1 MRQIKTY
8 SRKPKRSIKPFLIAF
23 CVCILACAAISG
35 SLAWLI
41 STPEQV
47 VNSFT
52 PGVVTIEV
60 DETFDDEHTTK
71 QNVSIKNTG
80 NVPAYIRVALVP
92 AWVDDEGNIAAKPAS
107 LEQLDNDC
115 NIAWGED
122 GNGYEADWFIGAD
135 GFYYCKTFI
144 NPGKS
149 TPILIKSCTV
159 KDGEHE
165 YDFELQVIASA
176 VQSLP
181 TSTVETVWPVVVDP
195 DGRLANKI
203 QGGN

>member
-23 CVCILACAAISG
+23 CVCILACAAVSG

-41 STPEQV
+41 STPEPV
-47 VNSFT
+47 VNTFT
-52 PGVVTIEV
+52 PGVVTIQV
-60 DETFDDEHTTK
+60 DEKFNGTTK
-71 QNVSIKNTG
+71 SDVRIKNTG
-80 NVPAYIRVALVP
+80 DVPAYIRVALVP

-107 LEQLDNDC
+107 LGDC
-115 NIAWGED
+115 NITWGNN
-122 GNGYEADWFIGAD
+122 GNGYEDDWFIGSD
-135 GFYYCKTFI
+135 GFYYCKTVI
-144 NPGKS
+144 EPDGS

-159 KDGEHE
+159 KDGEHK
-165 YDFELQVIASA
+165 YDFELQIIASA

-181 TSTVETVWPVVVDP
+181 TSTVGEVWPVVVGT
-195 DGRLANKI
+195 DGTLAKKE

>member
-8 SRKPKRSIKPFLIAF
+8 SRKPKRSVKPFLIAF
-23 CVCILACAAISG
+23 CVCILACAAVSG

-41 STPEQV
+41 SAPEPV
-47 VNSFT
+47 VNEFT

-60 DETFDDEHTTK
+60 DEKFDSTTK
-71 QNVSIKNTG
+71 SDVSIKNTG
-80 NVPAYIRVALVP
+80 TVPAYIRVALVP

-107 LEQLDNDC
+107 LKLDCD
-115 NIAWGED
+115 ITWGD
-122 GNGYEADWFIGAD
+122 NFNQFWFEGTD
-135 GFYYCKTFI
+135 GFYYCKTVI
-144 NPGKS
+144 EPGES

-159 KDGEHE
+159 KDGEHK
-165 YDFELQVIASA
+165 YDFELQIIASA

-181 TSTVETVWPVVVDP
+181 TSTVGEVWPVVV
-195 DGRLANKI
+195 GTNGTLAKKE

>member
-23 CVCILACAAISG
+23 CVCILACAAVSG

-41 STPEQV
+41 STPEPV
-47 VNSFT
+47 VNSFI

-60 DETFDDEHTTK
+60 DEKFDGSTK
-71 QNVSIKNTG
+71 SDVSIKNTG

-92 AWVDDEGNIAAKPAS
+92 AWVDDKGNIAAKHAS
-107 LEQLDNDC
+107 LDDC
-115 NIAWGED
+115 NITRGD
-122 GNGYEADWFIGAD
+122 DFDQFWFKGTD
-135 GFYYCKTFI
+135 GFYYCKTVI
-144 NPGKS
+144 EPEGS

-159 KDGEHE
+159 KGEEHE

-181 TSTVETVWPVVVDP
+181 TTTVEAVWPVVVGT
-195 DGRLANKI
+195 DGTLAEKI

>member
-1 MRQIKTY
+1 MRQINTY
-8 SRKPKRSIKPFLIAF
+8 SRKPKRSVKPFLIAF
-23 CVCILACAAISG
+23 CVCILACAAVSG
-35 SLAWLI
+35 SLAWLT

-60 DETFDDEHTTK
+60 DEKFDSTTK
-71 QNVSIKNTG
+71 SDVRIKNTG

-107 LEQLDNDC
+107 LKLNDDC
-115 NIAWGED
+115 NIAWGKD
-122 GNGYEADWFIGAD
+122 GSGYEADWFIGSD
-135 GFYYCKTFI
+135 GFYYCKTVI
-144 NPGKS
+144 EPGAS

-159 KDGEHE
+159 KGEEHE

-181 TSTVETVWPVVVDP
+181 TSTVETVWPVVVDT
-195 DGRLANKI
+195 DGTLAKKK

>member
-23 CVCILACAAISG
+23 CVCILACAAVSG

-41 STPEQV
+41 STPEPV
-47 VNSFT
+47 VNEFT
-52 PGVVTIEV
+52 PGEVTILV
-60 DETFDDEHTTK
+60 DETFNGTTK
-71 QNVSIKNTG
+71 SDVRIKNTG
-80 NVPAYIRVALVP
+80 NVPAYIRVALIP

-107 LEQLDNDC
+107 LGDC
-115 NIAWGED
+115 NITWGKV
-122 GNGYEADWFIGAD
+122 GNGYEDDWFIGSD
-135 GFYYCKTFI
+135 GFYYCKTVI
-144 NPGKS
+144 EPDGS

-159 KDGEHE
+159 KDGEHK
-165 YDFELQVIASA
+165 YDFELQIIASA

-181 TSTVETVWPVVVDP
+181 TSTVETVWPVVVGM
-195 DGRLANKI
+195 DGTLAKKQ

>member
-23 CVCILACAAISG
+23 CVCILACAAVSG

-41 STPEQV
+41 STPGPV
-47 VNSFT
+47 VNEFT
-52 PGVVTIEV
+52 PGEVTIQV
-60 DETFDDEHTTK
+60 DETFNGTTK
-71 QNVSIKNTG
+71 QNVRIKNTG

-92 AWVDDEGNIAAKPAS
+92 AWVDDEGNIAAKPAY
-107 LEQLDNDC
+107 LDDC

-122 GNGYEADWFIGAD
+122 GNGYENDWFIGSD
-135 GFYYCKTFI
+135 GFYYCKTVI
-144 NPGKS
+144 EPDGS

-181 TSTVETVWPVVVDP
+181 TSTVGEVWPVVVDP

>member
-8 SRKPKRSIKPFLIAF
+8 SRKPKRSVKPFLIAF
-23 CVCILACAAISG
+23 CVCILACAAVSG

-41 STPEQV
+41 STPEHV
-47 VNSFT
+47 VNSFI
-52 PGVVTIEV
+52 PGEVTIQV
-60 DETFDDEHTTK
+60 DEKFDGSTK
-71 QNVSIKNTG
+71 SDVSIKNTG

-92 AWVDDEGNIAAKPAS
+92 AWVDDKGNIAAKHAS
-107 LEQLDNDC
+107 LDDC
-115 NIAWGED
+115 NITRGD
-122 GNGYEADWFIGAD
+122 DFDQFWFKGTD
-135 GFYYCKTFI
+135 GFYYCKTVI
-144 NPGKS
+144 EPEGS

-159 KDGEHE
+159 KGEEHE

-181 TSTVETVWPVVVDP
+181 TTTVEAVWPVVV
-195 DGRLANKI
+195 GTNGTLAKKE

>member
-23 CVCILACAAISG
+23 CVCILACAAVSG

-41 STPEQV
+41 SAPGPV
-47 VNSFT
+47 VNEFT
-52 PGVVTIEV
+52 PGVVTIQV
-60 DETFDDEHTTK
+60 DEKFDGSTK
-71 QNVSIKNTG
+71 SDVRIKNTG

-122 GNGYEADWFIGAD
+122 GNGYEADWFIGSD

-144 NPGKS
+144 NPGES

-165 YDFELQVIASA
+165 YDFELQIIASA

>member
-1 MRQIKTY
+1 MRQINTY
-8 SRKPKRSIKPFLIAF
+8 SRKPKRSVKPFLIAF
-23 CVCILACAAISG
+23 CVCILACAAVSG

-41 STPEQV
+41 SAPGPV
-47 VNSFT
+47 VNEFT
-52 PGVVTIEV
+52 PGEVTIQV
-60 DETFDDEHTTK
+60 DETFNGTTK
-71 QNVSIKNTG
+71 SDVRIKNTG

-107 LEQLDNDC
+107 LKLDCD
-115 NIAWGED
+115 ITWGD
-122 GNGYEADWFIGAD
+122 DFNQFWFEGTD

-144 NPGKS
+144 NPGDS
-149 TPILIKSCTV
+149 THILIKSCTV
-159 KDGEHE
+159 KGEEHE

-181 TSTVETVWPVVVDP
+181 TSTVERVWPVVVGT
-195 DGRLANKI
+195 DGKLAKKE

>member
-8 SRKPKRSIKPFLIAF
+8 SRKPKRSVKPFLIAF
-23 CVCILACAAISG
+23 CVCILACAAVSG

-41 STPEQV
+41 STPGPVVNEFIPGEVTIQV
-47 VNSFT
+47 V
-52 PGVVTIEV
+52 
-60 DETFDDEHTTK
+60 ETFDGTTK
-71 QNVSIKNTG
+71 SNVRIKNTG

-92 AWVDDEGNIAAKPAS
+92 AWVDDAGNIAAKPAS
-107 LEQLDNDC
+107 LEQLYSDC
-115 NIAWGED
+115 DIAWGED
-122 GNGYEADWFIGAD
+122 GKGYEADWFKGTD

-144 NPGKS
+144 NPQDS

-159 KDGEHE
+159 KGEEHE

-181 TSTVETVWPVVVDP
+181 TTTVEAVWPVVVGT
-195 DGRLANKI
+195 DGTLAEKI

>member
-8 SRKPKRSIKPFLIAF
+8 SRKPKRSVKPFLIAF
-23 CVCILACAAISG
+23 CVCILACAAVSG

-41 STPEQV
+41 SAPGPV
-47 VNSFT
+47 VNEFI
-52 PGVVTIEV
+52 PGEVTIQV

-80 NVPAYIRVALVP
+80 NVPAYIRVALIP
-92 AWVDDEGNIAAKPAS
+92 AWVDDKGNIAAKPAS
-107 LEQLDNDC
+107 LDNC
-115 NIAWGED
+115 NITWGNN
-122 GNGYEADWFIGAD
+122 GNGYEDDWFIGSD
-135 GFYYCKTFI
+135 GFYYCKTVI
-144 NPGKS
+144 EPGAS

-159 KDGEHE
+159 KDGEHK
-165 YDFELQVIASA
+165 YDFELQIIASA

-181 TSTVETVWPVVVDP
+181 TSTVGEVWPVVVGT
-195 DGRLANKI
+195 DGTLAKTE

>member
-8 SRKPKRSIKPFLIAF
+8 SRKPKRSVKPFLIAF
-23 CVCILACAAISG
+23 CVCILACAAVSG

-41 STPEQV
+41 SAPGPV
-47 VNSFT
+47 VNEFI
-52 PGVVTIEV
+52 PGEVTIQV
-60 DETFDDEHTTK
+60 DETFDDDHTTK

-107 LEQLDNDC
+107 LKLNDDC
-115 NIAWGED
+115 NIAWGKD
-122 GNGYEADWFIGAD
+122 GSGYEADWFIGSD
-135 GFYYCKTFI
+135 GFYYCKTVI
-144 NPGKS
+144 EPGEY
-149 TPILIKSCTV
+149 TPILINSCTV
-159 KDGEHE
+159 NGGEHK
-165 YDFELQVIASA
+165 YDFELQIIASA

-181 TSTVETVWPVVVDP
+181 TSTVEAVWPVVVDT
-195 DGRLANKI
+195 DGTLAENE

>member
-23 CVCILACAAISG
+23 CVCILACAAVSG

-41 STPEQV
+41 STPGPV
-47 VNSFT
+47 VNEFT
-52 PGVVTIEV
+52 PGEVTIQV
-60 DETFDDEHTTK
+60 DETFNGTTK
-71 QNVSIKNTG
+71 QNVRIKNTG

-107 LEQLDNDC
+107 LDDC
-115 NIAWGED
+115 NITLGVD
-122 GNGYEADWFIGAD
+122 FWFEGTD
-135 GFYYCKTFI
+135 GFYYCKTVI
-144 NPGKS
+144 EPDGS

-159 KDGEHE
+159 KDGEHK
-165 YDFELQVIASA
+165 YDFELQIIASA

-181 TSTVETVWPVVVDP
+181 TPTVETVWPVVVDP

>member
-8 SRKPKRSIKPFLIAF
+8 SRKPKRSVKPFLIAF
-23 CVCILACAAISG
+23 CVCILACVTVSG

-41 STPEQV
+41 SAPGPV
-47 VNSFT
+47 VNEFT
-52 PGVVTIEV
+52 PGEVTIKV
-60 DETFDDEHTTK
+60 VETFDGSTK
-71 QNVSIKNTG
+71 SDVSIKNTG
-80 NVPAYIRVALVP
+80 SVPAYIRVALVP

-107 LEQLDNDC
+107 LELNDDC
-115 NIAWGED
+115 NITWGKV
-122 GNGYEADWFIGAD
+122 GNGYEDDWFIGSD
-135 GFYYCKTFI
+135 GFYYCKTVI
-144 NPGKS
+144 EPEGS

-159 KDGEHE
+159 KGEEHE

-181 TSTVETVWPVVVDP
+181 TTTVEAVWPVVVDT
-195 DGRLANKI
+195 DGTLAENE

>member
-8 SRKPKRSIKPFLIAF
+8 SRKPKRRIKPFLIAF
-23 CVCILACAAISG
+23 CVCILACAAVSG

-41 STPEQV
+41 ITPGPV
-47 VNSFT
+47 VNEFT
-52 PGVVTIEV
+52 PGEVTIQV
-60 DETFDDEHTTK
+60 DETFNGTTK
-71 QNVSIKNTG
+71 SDVRIKNTG

-122 GNGYEADWFIGAD
+122 GNGYENDWFIGAD

-144 NPGKS
+144 NPGES

-159 KDGEHE
+159 NGGGHK
-165 YDFELQVIASA
+165 YDFELQIIASA

-181 TSTVETVWPVVVDP
+181 TSTVGEVWPVVVGT
-195 DGRLANKI
+195 DGTLAKNE

>member
-41 STPEQV
+41 SAPGPV
-47 VNSFT
+47 VNEFI
-52 PGVVTIEV
+52 PGEVTIQV
-60 DETFDDEHTTK
+60 DETFNGTTK
-71 QNVSIKNTG
+71 QNVRIKNTG

-107 LEQLDNDC
+107 LGDC
-115 NIAWGED
+115 NITLGD
-122 GNGYEADWFIGAD
+122 DFNQFWFEGTD

-144 NPGKS
+144 NPDKS

-159 KDGEHE
+159 KGEEHE

-181 TSTVETVWPVVVDP
+181 TSTVEEVWPVVVDT
-195 DGRLANKI
+195 DGTLANKI

>member
-23 CVCILACAAISG
+23 CVCILACAAVSG

-41 STPEQV
+41 STPEPV
-47 VNSFT
+47 VNTFT
-52 PGVVTIEV
+52 PGVVTIQV
-60 DETFDDEHTTK
+60 DEKFNGTTK
-71 QNVSIKNTG
+71 SDVRIKNTG
-80 NVPAYIRVALVP
+80 DVPAYIRVALVP

-107 LEQLDNDC
+107 LKLDCD
-115 NIAWGED
+115 ITWGD
-122 GNGYEADWFIGAD
+122 NFNQFWFEGTD
-135 GFYYCKTFI
+135 GFYYCKTVI
-144 NPGKS
+144 EPDES

-181 TSTVETVWPVVVDP
+181 TSTVGEVWPVVVDP

>member
-8 SRKPKRSIKPFLIAF
+8 SRKPKRSVKPFLIAF

-41 STPEQV
+41 SAPGPV
-47 VNSFT
+47 VNEFI
-52 PGVVTIEV
+52 PGEVTIQV

-107 LEQLDNDC
+107 LKLNDDC
-115 NIAWGED
+115 NIAWGKV
-122 GNGYEADWFIGAD
+122 GNGYEDDWFIGDD
-135 GFYYCKTFI
+135 GFYYCKTVI
-144 NPGKS
+144 EPDGS

-159 KDGEHE
+159 KGEEHE
-165 YDFELQVIASA
+165 YDFELQIIASA

-181 TSTVETVWPVVVDP
+181 TSTVEEVWPVVVDT
-195 DGRLANKI
+195 DGTLAKTE

>member
-8 SRKPKRSIKPFLIAF
+8 SRKPKRSVKPFLIAF
-23 CVCILACAAISG
+23 CVCILACAAVSG

-41 STPEQV
+41 SAPGPV
-47 VNSFT
+47 VNEFI
-52 PGVVTIEV
+52 PGEVTIQV

-92 AWVDDEGNIAAKPAS
+92 AWVDDEGNIAAKHAS
-107 LEQLDNDC
+107 LDDC
-115 NIAWGED
+115 NITLGD
-122 GNGYEADWFIGAD
+122 DFNQFWFEGTD

-144 NPGKS
+144 NPDKS

-159 KDGEHE
+159 KGEEHE

-181 TSTVETVWPVVVDP
+181 TSTVETVWPVVVDT
-195 DGRLANKI
+195 DGTLAKKI

>member
-23 CVCILACAAISG
+23 CVCILACAAVSG

-41 STPEQV
+41 SAPGPV
-47 VNSFT
+47 VNEFI
-52 PGVVTIEV
+52 PGEVTIQV
-60 DETFDDEHTTK
+60 DETFDGTTK
-71 QNVSIKNTG
+71 SNVRIKNTG

-92 AWVDDEGNIAAKPAS
+92 AWVDDEGNIAAKHAS
-107 LEQLDNDC
+107 LDDC
-115 NIAWGED
+115 NITLGD
-122 GNGYEADWFIGAD
+122 DFNQFWFEGTD

-144 NPGKS
+144 NPDKS

-181 TSTVETVWPVVVDP
+181 TSTVGEVWPVVVGT
-195 DGRLANKI
+195 DGTLAKKI

>member
-23 CVCILACAAISG
+23 CVCILACAAVSG

-41 STPEQV
+41 SAPGPV
-47 VNSFT
+47 VNEFI
-52 PGVVTIEV
+52 PGEVTIQV

-107 LEQLDNDC
+107 LKLNDDC
-115 NIAWGED
+115 NIAWGKD
-122 GNGYEADWFIGAD
+122 GSGYEADWFIGSD
-135 GFYYCKTFI
+135 GFYYCKTVI
-144 NPGKS
+144 EPGAS

-159 KDGEHE
+159 KGEEHE

-181 TSTVETVWPVVVDP
+181 TSTVEEVWPVVVDT
-195 DGRLANKI
+195 DGTLAKKI

>member
-41 STPEQV
+41 SAPGPV
-47 VNSFT
+47 VNEFI
-52 PGVVTIEV
+52 PGEVTIQV

-107 LEQLDNDC
+107 LKLNDDC
-115 NIAWGED
+115 NIAWGKD
-122 GNGYEADWFIGAD
+122 GSGYEADWFIGSD
-135 GFYYCKTFI
+135 GFYYCKTVI
-144 NPGKS
+144 EPGAS

-181 TSTVETVWPVVVDP
+181 TSTVEEVWPVVVDT
-195 DGRLANKI
+195 DGTLAKTE

>member
-8 SRKPKRSIKPFLIAF
+8 SRKPKRSVKPFLIAF
-23 CVCILACAAISG
+23 CVCILACAAVSG
-35 SLAWLI
+35 SLAWLT
-41 STPEQV
+41 STPGPV
-47 VNSFT
+47 VNEFI
-52 PGVVTIEV
+52 PGEVTIQV

-159 KDGEHE
+159 NDGEHE

>member
-1 MRQIKTY
+1 MRQINTY
-8 SRKPKRSIKPFLIAF
+8 SRKPKRSVKPFLIAF
-23 CVCILACAAISG
+23 CVCILACAAVSG

-41 STPEQV
+41 SAPGPVVNEFIPGEVTIQV
-47 VNSFT
+47 V
-52 PGVVTIEV
+52 
-60 DETFDDEHTTK
+60 ETFDGTTK
-71 QNVSIKNTG
+71 SNVRIKNTG
-80 NVPAYIRVALVP
+80 TVPAYIRVALVP

-107 LEQLDNDC
+107 LEQLYSDC
-115 NIAWGED
+115 DIAWGED
-122 GNGYEADWFIGAD
+122 GKGYEADWFKGTD

-144 NPGKS
+144 NPQDS

-159 KDGEHE
+159 KGEEHE

-181 TSTVETVWPVVVDP
+181 TTTVETVWPVVVGP
-195 DGRLANKI
+195 DGTLAKKI

>member
-1 MRQIKTY
+1 MRQINTY

-23 CVCILACAAISG
+23 CVCILACAAVSG

-41 STPEQV
+41 SAPGPV
-47 VNSFT
+47 VNEFT
-52 PGVVTIEV
+52 PGEVTIQV
-60 DETFDDEHTTK
+60 DETFNGTTK
-71 QNVSIKNTG
+71 SDVRIKNTG

-115 NIAWGED
+115 NIAWGKD
-122 GNGYEADWFIGAD
+122 GNGYENDWFIGAD

-159 KDGEHE
+159 KGEEHE

>member
-41 STPEQV
+41 SAPGPV
-47 VNSFT
+47 VNEFI
-52 PGVVTIEV
+52 PGEVTIQV
-60 DETFDDEHTTK
+60 DETFDDGHTTK

-107 LEQLDNDC
+107 LKLNDDC
-115 NIAWGED
+115 NIAWGKD
-122 GNGYEADWFIGAD
+122 GSGYEADWFIGSD
-135 GFYYCKTFI
+135 GFYYCKTVI
-144 NPGKS
+144 EPGKS

-159 KDGEHE
+159 KDGEHK
-165 YDFELQVIASA
+165 YDFELQIIASA

-181 TSTVETVWPVVVDP
+181 TSTVETVWPEVVCT
-195 DGRLANKI
+195 DGTLAKNE

>member
-23 CVCILACAAISG
+23 CVCILACAAVSG

-60 DETFDDEHTTK
+60 DEKFDSTTK
-71 QNVSIKNTG
+71 SDVRIKNTG

-107 LEQLDNDC
+107 LEQLHNDC

-122 GNGYEADWFIGAD
+122 GNGYEADWFIGSD
-135 GFYYCKTFI
+135 GFYYCKTVI

-159 KDGEHE
+159 KGEEHE

-181 TSTVETVWPVVVDP
+181 TSTVGEVWPVVVGT
-195 DGRLANKI
+195 DGTLAKKI

>member
-23 CVCILACAAISG
+23 CVCILACAAVSG

-41 STPEQV
+41 STPGPV
-47 VNSFT
+47 VNEFT
-52 PGVVTIEV
+52 PGAVTIEV

-92 AWVDDEGNIAAKPAS
+92 AWVDDEGNIAAKPKPAS
-107 LEQLDNDC
+107 LDNC
-115 NIAWGED
+115 NITWGD
-122 GNGYEADWFIGAD
+122 DFNQFWFEGTD

-144 NPGKS
+144 NPDKS

-159 KDGEHE
+159 KGEEHE

-181 TSTVETVWPVVVDP
+181 TTTVEAVWPVVVDT
-195 DGRLANKI
+195 DGTLGEI
-203 QGGN
+203 QQGGN

>member
-35 SLAWLI
+35 SLAWLT

-52 PGVVTIEV
+52 PGVVTIQV
-60 DETFDDEHTTK
+60 DEKFDSTTK
-71 QNVSIKNTG
+71 SDVSIKNTG

-107 LEQLDNDC
+107 LKLNDDC
-115 NIAWGED
+115 NIAWGKD
-122 GNGYEADWFIGAD
+122 GSGYEADWFIGSD
-135 GFYYCKTFI
+135 GFYYCKTVI
-144 NPGKS
+144 EPGAS

-159 KDGEHE
+159 KGEEHE

-181 TSTVETVWPVVVDP
+181 TTTVEAVWPVVVDT
-195 DGRLANKI
+195 DGTLAENE

>member
-8 SRKPKRSIKPFLIAF
+8 SRKPKRSVKPFLIAF
-23 CVCILACAAISG
+23 CVCILACAAVSG

-41 STPEQV
+41 SAPGPV
-47 VNSFT
+47 VNEFI
-52 PGVVTIEV
+52 PGEVTIQV
-60 DETFDDEHTTK
+60 DETFDGTTK
-71 QNVSIKNTG
+71 QNVRIKNTG

-92 AWVDDEGNIAAKPAS
+92 AWVDDEGNIAAKHAS
-107 LEQLDNDC
+107 LDDC
-115 NIAWGED
+115 NITRGD
-122 GNGYEADWFIGAD
+122 DFDQFWFKGTD
-135 GFYYCKTFI
+135 GFYYCKTVI
-144 NPGKS
+144 EPEGS

-159 KDGEHE
+159 KGEEHE

-181 TSTVETVWPVVVDP
+181 TTTVEAVWPVVVGT
-195 DGRLANKI
+195 DGTLAEKI

>member
-23 CVCILACAAISG
+23 CVCILACAAVSG

-41 STPEQV
+41 STPGPV
-47 VNSFT
+47 VNEFT
-52 PGVVTIEV
+52 PGEVTIQV
-60 DETFDDEHTTK
+60 DETFNGTTK
-71 QNVSIKNTG
+71 QNVRIKNTG

-107 LEQLDNDC
+107 LDNC
-115 NIAWGED
+115 NITWGEG
-122 GNGYEADWFIGAD
+122 GNGYEDDWFIGSD
-135 GFYYCKTFI
+135 GFYYCKTVI
-144 NPGKS
+144 EPDGS

>member
-8 SRKPKRSIKPFLIAF
+8 SRKPKRSVKPFLIAF
-23 CVCILACAAISG
+23 CVCILACAAVSG

-41 STPEQV
+41 SAPGPV
-47 VNSFT
+47 VNEFI
-52 PGVVTIEV
+52 PGEVTIQV

-107 LEQLDNDC
+107 LELNDDC
-115 NIAWGED
+115 NIAWGKD
-122 GNGYEADWFIGAD
+122 GSGYEADWFIGSD
-135 GFYYCKTFI
+135 GFYYCKTVI
-144 NPGKS
+144 EPDGS

-159 KDGEHE
+159 KGEEHE

-181 TSTVETVWPVVVDP
+181 TSTVEKVWPVVVST
-195 DGRLANKI
+195 DGTLAKKE

>member
-8 SRKPKRSIKPFLIAF
+8 SRKPKRSVKPFLIAF
-23 CVCILACAAISG
+23 CVCILSCAAVSG

-41 STPEQV
+41 STPEPV
-47 VNSFT
+47 VNTFT
-52 PGVVTIEV
+52 PGAVTIQV
-60 DETFDDEHTTK
+60 DETFNGTTK
-71 QNVSIKNTG
+71 SNVRIKNTG
-80 NVPAYIRVALVP
+80 DVPAYIRVALVP

-107 LEQLDNDC
+107 LELNDDC

-122 GNGYEADWFIGAD
+122 GNGYEADWFIGSD

-149 TPILIKSCTV
+149 TPILINSCTV

-181 TSTVETVWPVVVDP
+181 TSTVGEVWPVVVGP
-195 DGRLANKI
+195 DGTLAKKI